1 MNTRPA
7 LCLLCSLGGIAS
19 PLLAAPDPLAHL
31 SDHFAPELADGELAH
46 LRGRYVS
53 SHGIS
58 YFGIEFMKVQKRVSL
73 HDDYLSLHFR
83 QPPHPYG
90 KQHVPTS

>member
-46 LRGRYVS
+46 LRGRLQMLV
-53 SHGIS
+53 
-58 YFGIEFMKVQKRVSL
+58 EQL
-73 HDDYLSLHFR
+73 PETETTL
-83 QPPHPYG
+83 
-90 KQHVPTS
+90 

>member
-58 YFGIEFMKVQKRVSL
+58 YFGIEFISSL
-73 HDDYLSLHFR
+73 TTRSEEH
-83 QPPHPYG
+83 
-90 KQHVPTS
+90 TSELQSQR